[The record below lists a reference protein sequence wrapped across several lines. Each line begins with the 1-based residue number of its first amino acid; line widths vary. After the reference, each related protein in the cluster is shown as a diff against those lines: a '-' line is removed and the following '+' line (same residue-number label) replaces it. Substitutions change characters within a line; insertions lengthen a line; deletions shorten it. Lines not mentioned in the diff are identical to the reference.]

1 MYFTKI
7 LTECVILLWQTRA
20 LEGSY
25 VNPKCH
31 FFHIGMEYAPV
42 ASRKNDV

>member
-1 MYFTKI
+1 MHFTK
-7 LTECVILLWQTRA
+7 TMTGCVILLWQIRVGGET
-20 LEGSY
+20 L

>member
-1 MYFTKI
+1 MDFTKT

-20 LEGSY
+20 GEWTL